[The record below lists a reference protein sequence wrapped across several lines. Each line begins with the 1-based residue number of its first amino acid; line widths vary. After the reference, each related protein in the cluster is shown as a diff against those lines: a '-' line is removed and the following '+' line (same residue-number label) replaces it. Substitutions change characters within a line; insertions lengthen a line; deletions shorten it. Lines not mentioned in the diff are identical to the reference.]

1 MARFPEQKELEFQ
14 ELVSYVSFFATAVW
28 GIPDESPLHP
38 SHFVT
43 PVRGKISKSQLLA
56 GLRQAA
62 RDTLEATETYLPE
75 KITAL
80 DQECNRHQVLT
91 LSEVRERY
99 GRK

>member
-1 MARFPEQKELEFQ
+1 MARFPEQKEQEFQ
-14 ELVSYVSFFATAVW
+14 ELVSYVSYFATAVW
-28 GIPDESPLHP
+28 GIPEESPQHP
-38 SHFVT
+38 RHFVT

-75 KITAL
+75 RIMAI
-80 DQECNRHQVLT
+80 DQDCKKHQVLER
-91 LSEVRERY
+91 SEIRERY